1 MEFNLA
7 VYLAISKFNSSTKCF
22 WLYGMY
28 QLLNMMHALLLAQ
41 TNSFAHADTHK
52 LHASTHTV
60 CMYVCMDMRSN
71 THTYTQGRTPDL
83 EWFPRLR
90 CMSLNTEEAEPEQ
103 NEMKD
108 LQRQLKDTTSL
119 VKTLSF
125 QLSDLREK
133 VRIYRNSLSVFL
145 MSQLKYIRD
154 SVKFFLV

>member
-1 MEFNLA
+1 
-7 VYLAISKFNSSTKCF
+7 
-22 WLYGMY
+22 
-28 QLLNMMHALLLAQ
+28 
-41 TNSFAHADTHK
+41 
-52 LHASTHTV
+52 
-60 CMYVCMDMRSN
+60 
-71 THTYTQGRTPDL
+71 
-83 EWFPRLR
+83 
-90 CMSLNTEEAEPEQ
+90 MSLNTEEAEPEQ

-133 VRIYRNSLSVFL
+133 VRIDRNSLSVFL